1 MSNKKSQGN
10 SIYNSANKKYENFIN
25 KTYCIEDNK
34 PRYEKI
40 KNNYKNSNIINKY
53 PSSRN
58 YKNYQEITNLKKPN
72 SNSNNLIS
80 RTYLNN
86 LDDTNKLLSKRE
98 TKIMNT
104 SSIRGFKIGINR
116 VINDEN
122 NMNQLNL
129 INKYKNN
136 LRYGGVIS
144 KKDNN
149 ISLLDK
155 KDNIYC
161 ICHN

>member
-1 MSNKKSQGN
+1 M
-10 SIYNSANKKYENFIN
+10 
-25 KTYCIEDNK
+25 
-34 PRYEKI
+34 
-40 KNNYKNSNIINKY
+40 
-53 PSSRN
+53 
-58 YKNYQEITNLKKPN
+58 KKPN
-72 SNSNNLIS
+72 NNNNNIIS
-80 RTYLNN
+80 RTYLKNF
-86 LDDTNKLLSKRE
+86 DDTNKLLSKRE
-98 TKIMNT
+98 TKIINT
-104 SSIRGFKIGINR
+104 SSISGFKIGINR